1 MENLDKLLVFTMNH
15 PEKCRKKHMG
25 GLPFYSYLQEE
36 INRIWFWGYCFK
48 NRGNKDGMRRIT
60 VLQN

>member
-25 GLPFYSYLQEE
+25 GLPFNSYLQEE
-36 INRIWFWGYCFK
+36 ITEYGSGVIASKIEAIN
-48 NRGNKDGMRRIT
+48 MA
-60 VLQN
+60 